1 MRSIQNF
8 HMDRRGWSDIAYC
21 MDEQTEILTIAGWKA
36 FDELSVADPVL
47 TLNNATGQSE
57 WQPVLEVCVFD
68 APPGG
73 REMILMEG
81 SHHSSLS
88 TPNHRW
94 PVERRVSLGWD
105 RLFATTETLGCRDRI
120 PIAAPCADLP
130 TDAKFSDAMVEL
142 VAWFS
147 TEGTYVKNAG
157 NVARIDGALRKVF
170 GPPVEQMPPIGG
182 RSHGVPRW
190 RRCSNGHKEEFRLS
204 ADAGK
209 ELLGLAP
216 DRVPSFEFLLSLTTA
231 QLSLFITVSM
241 LAGNSGPWSLAQK
254 SQKSAESFQFAATL
268 AGYGTSLRPRRPT
281 LSTPYEMWQVRLRR
295 RSHFSPGPATNEAEG
310 RFAVQR
316 EAYAGK
322 VWCPRTPNQTWL
334 ARRKGTVY
342 FTGNSFVA
350 CPHGYVFEGRGWGV
364 RTAAQGTTFGND
376 HYHAACHLGGA
387 GDPFGDPAR
396 HAFRDVFDEARHR
409 YPRGTEIR
417 PHSNFRATECPGDA
431 IRAWVAAGAPRP
443 GVPPVTSPE
452 EDDDMP
458 KLELIGAIE
467 REAVYATNWA
477 TKWHIPDE
485 TVMGHLRNL
494 GVLVSPE
501 VRIIPLAVFDR
512 IPTLRADEPF
522 P

>member
-1 MRSIQNF
+1 VANEVRGTCCHWEGTSLGTFPHHTCDDKMRSIQDF
-8 HMDRRGWSDIAYC
+8 HMDQRGWSDIAYC
-21 MDEQTEILTIAGWKA
+21 VDEQTEILTIEGWKA

-47 TLNNATGQSE
+47 TLNHATGQSE
-57 WQPVLEVCVFD
+57 WQPVLAVCVFA
-68 APPGG
+68 APPRG
-73 REMILMEG
+73 RDMILMEG
-81 SHHSSLS
+81 SQHSSLS

-94 PVERRVSLGWD
+94 PVERTAVLSDPKPDVRSD
-105 RLFATTETLGCRDRI
+105 RLFETTETLGCWDRI
-120 PIAAPCADLP
+120 PVAAPCADLP
-130 TDAKFSDAMVEL
+130 TAPKFSDAMVEL
-142 VAWFS
+142 VARFW
-147 TEGTYVKNAG
+147 TC
-157 NVARIDGALRKVF
+157 
-170 GPPVEQMPPIGG
+170 P
-182 RSHGVPRW
+182 
-190 RRCSNGHKEEFRLS
+190 NGHKEEFWLS

-209 ELLGLAP
+209 ELVALAP
-216 DRVPSFEFLLSLTTA
+216 DRAPSLEFLLSLTRA

-241 LAGNSGPWSLAQK
+241 LADNSGAWSLAQK
-254 SQKSAESFQFAATL
+254 SKKGAEAFQLAAIL

-281 LSTPYEMWQVRLRR
+281 RSTPYEMWEVRLRR
-295 RSHFSPGPATNEAEG
+295 KTHFSPGPAKNAEG

-316 EAYAGK
+316 ETYAGK

-396 HAFRDVFDEARHR
+396 HAMRDVFDEAGRR
-409 YPRGTEIR
+409 YPRGIEIR
-417 PHSNFRATECPGDA
+417 PHSYFRATECPGDA

-443 GVPPVTSPE
+443 GVPPAPSPE

-458 KLELIGAIE
+458 KLELIGAVE
-467 REAVYATNWA
+467 REDVYATNWA
-477 TKWHIPDE
+477 TKWHVPDE

-512 IPTLRADEPF
+512 IPTVRADEPF